1 MMNTIARNTSENAP
15 APPTIFEDL
24 GGRGDDTSIN
34 PPPAVSHIPAPTFAF
49 PVDVKGKG
57 GERKEEGV
65 NELCQLKLKT

>member
-34 PPPAVSHIPAPTFAF
+34 PPPGVPHIPAPTFAF

-57 GERKEEGV
+57 GERKEEAV
-65 NELCQLKLKT
+65 NELHTSSN